1 MTARE
6 GGQDYLLK
14 QFTGGELLKR
24 LMCQAIE
31 RKRIIEEALKE
42 AETRRNK
49 LLAMLAHELRNPLAA
64 LDCGLSLLG
73 TAGQE
78 SDREWAL
85 TMAEHQVRLLARMVE
100 DLLDSSRITRG
111 TFQLRRERVR
121 PAELIER
128 AVDTMRHFAQTKGH
142 RLHVVVGPNLPQLEA
157 DPSRLEQVIFNLLNN
172 AFKFTPQGGRVEVWP
187 WPRGANWS

>member
-1 MTARE
+1 MASRHFAGSESASPSIPIVVLTGQDDLDPAIKTARE

-31 RKRIIEEALKE
+31 RKRLIEEALKE
-42 AETRRNK
+42 AETRKNEF
-49 LLAMLAHELRNPLAA
+49 LAMLAHELRNPLAA

-100 DLLDSSRITRG
+100 DLLDTSRCAPHVPTAEG
-111 TFQLRRERVR
+111 AGAARRVD
-121 PAELIER
+121 R
-128 AVDTMRHFAQTKGH
+128 A
-142 RLHVVVGPNLPQLEA
+142 
-157 DPSRLEQVIFNLLNN
+157 SR
-172 AFKFTPQGGRVEVWP
+172 
-187 WPRGANWS
+187 